1 MICGTFDSV
10 KIRSANVF
18 QKLICDRINDLIYFG
33 YFRKYL
39 LGLESDFPSAS
50 GKLAADINNDS
61 SINSIDFANLRL
73 ILLGKT

>member
-10 KIRSANVF
+10 KKKPKCF

-39 LGLESDFPSAS
+39 LGLESDFHLS